1 MDLPDAADVYVP
13 QDYRERP
20 SGIPGAVVWTRD
32 ITADSTAPV
41 LPDGCMD
48 LLWINDRLMVAG
60 PDTRAHHPSAGGNP
74 QVSGIRFFPG
84 TAPALLAIPAHEF
97 RNARVDMAAV
107 WSPALHRH
115 AIDLLTAACTPTAGL
130 EAVARWRSTGADPV
144 APAMI
149 RIVAE
154 LRAGT
159 RVADLADTLGLGT
172 RRLHRMSLDAFGYG
186 PKTLARILRMQQ
198 ALALARSG
206 TPLAVTAAQAGYS
219 DQSHLSREI
228 KELAGVPLTHL
239 LQR

>member
-1 MDLPDAADVYVP
+1 MP

-32 ITADSTAPV
+32 ITAGSSAPV

-48 LLWINDRLMVAG
+48 LLWINGRVMVAG
-60 PDTRAHHPSAGGNP
+60 PDTRAYHPSPGAGP

-84 TAPALLAIPAHEF
+84 TAPALLAIPAHEL
-97 RNARVDMAAV
+97 RDARVDLAAV
-107 WSPALHRH
+107 WSPAVHRH
-115 AIDLLTAACTPTAGL
+115 AVDLLTAACTPTAGL
-130 EAVARWRSTGADPV
+130 EAIARWRAIDLDPV
-144 APAMI
+144 APAMT
-149 RIVAE
+149 RIVTE

-206 TPLAVTAAQAGYS
+206 TPLAATAAQTGYS

>member
-1 MDLPDAADVYVP
+1 MP

-20 SGIPGAVVWTRD
+20 SAILGAVVWTRD
-32 ITADSTAPV
+32 ITADSTTPV

-48 LLWINDRLMVAG
+48 LLWLNDRLMVAG
-60 PDTRAHHPSAGGNP
+60 PDTRSHHPSVGGNP
-74 QVSGIRFFPG
+74 RVSGIRFFPG
-84 TAPALLAIPAHEF
+84 TAPTLLAVPAHEL
-97 RNARVDMAAV
+97 RDARVDMAAV
-107 WSPALHRH
+107 WSPAVHGH
-115 AIDLLTAACTPTAGL
+115 AVDLLTAAPTPAAGL
-130 EAVARWRSTGADPV
+130 EAIAHWRATDVDPV

-149 RIVAE
+149 RIVTE

-159 RVADLADTLGLGT
+159 KVADLADTLGLGT

-206 TPLAVTAAQAGYS
+206 TPLAATAALAGYS
-219 DQSHLSREI
+219 DQSHLSREV

-239 LQR
+239 LRR